1 MLSNFDSAVGA
12 SEVAM
17 NSFGSASRENAAYLD
32 SIEGKMAGLTAQF
45 EAFFT
50 KGISSGAVKTIL
62 SFATSILEVVN
73 ALGGLQTFIPVLVT
87 FAGIFIGNQFPNAV
101 NNLKNSFTSLIEP
114 FKNIPVAI
122 KAATSAFSSLRSVGE
137 GTFSSLASGVGAFS
151 RVMGVGGFLGILSAG
166 ISIFS
171 ALSAHASQV
180 RAEQQQK
187 AEELRQKESELTN
200 TLGEQL
206 AQYRELAA
214 QKKNAESD
222 EERVAINKQLSELQ
236 GKIVDSIGDEAAGID
251 LVNGKYEEQ
260 SQILGGIYSKRLANN
275 STYLQAQIVEAEK
288 GLKEA
293 QTASVEATGSALR
306 QFRQVFGDEWGK
318 MWDNNAPVEEQI
330 SKLSLMLNKL
340 RQAEGAGMDVS
351 DALGAVATK
360 LSNLQ
365 EAQDKVNT
373 AQDAYIEAIKKEGIE
388 ALTQMGAAEIK
399 NAKDYDNLV
408 KTINSSDFSIGNKSI
423 EESRKILLNLA
434 ESEYAP
440 KFKDSLAQM
449 RNALNAEGDEIEA
462 GAQGISDRV
471 TAALKIE
478 PETAHLANMSKGY
491 EQLMKNLAEGNR
503 GAQTQELMS
512 IFFGD
517 NWYADFNGDWELA
530 EKTARERYESFY
542 KFIKDGDYSKL
553 GDLITKAGVSPDI
566 ASVDAAGNIMIK
578 NAEKLAQAF
587 GIPQEALSALLE
599 AYKQTGGVIEYD
611 FDSLMS
617 KASEL
622 GLVVDDNG
630 KKLLMLGADAQTAMN
645 MTDVEF
651 YNFIEQ
657 AKAAGVEILDLQSS
671 TQAWTDLLTQQKI
684 ISVDATTGQA
694 TAKLSDLVAFL
705 SKMGFTSSE
714 ISEII
719 KKVNIKTDVSDEN
732 GNTPLEK
739 IDEEIAKAKEAS
751 DVELKALLHVDV
763 DSEDAQKDL
772 TTVEGQFNDVRK
784 MPNIVK
790 TVTIAIKV
798 TGPGAGNPSYDD
810 VVNNYL
816 SKVKGS
822 WTGTPPTGAPK
833 NELSWLGEKGPELVT
848 DKHGRNAYIA
858 GEHGAE
864 LGYLHKGDVVYN
876 AQDTRDIFSGDGTID
891 GVSPIDNNWSAPGV
905 KKKGSGK
912 KSSKKS
918 RSKSKS
924 KSKSSSASK
933 QTSDAAKK
941 ALQRQK
947 ENYEDALDYINDLAD
962 KEIKALEKQKKK
974 EQEYWDAKIKAL
986 QKQNEEL
993 DKQLELEE
1001 ALESLAKAENTRVRI
1016 YREGKGFVY
1025 ESDIGAVNEAQ
1036 KNLDEVR
1043 RKQAYEKELEDL
1055 QNQKQA
1061 SEDKYDEKIQ
1071 YWEDYKDL
1079 WQEAADSYENNQK
1092 RLIAQQIFGVNEE
1105 QKNWEKRL
1113 GNLKSFISQYNSI
1126 LQQLDDNY
1134 ISPGKSS
1141 GGGSSSTKSSGTLK
1155 KGSKGDNVKALQN
1168 ALNSLGYGNLA
1179 VDGVMG
1185 TQTINALKK
1194 FQKDS
1199 GLSADGVFGSKTQ
1212 SALSAKGFASGSS
1225 CIPRNMIGRINESGS
1240 ELYIPPQQNILA
1252 PLSRGSGIVP
1262 HTLAQNLME
1271 IGQYHPSQWL
1281 SMMGANNN
1289 LGAAETNNCFN
1300 FEKLVLPNV
1309 KDASSFVNTLKN
1321 NFMSTAIQV
1330 GSLR

>member
-1 MLSNFDSAVGA
+1 MLSNFGSAVGA

-62 SFATSILEVVN
+62 SFATSILEVAN

-122 KAATSAFSSLRSVGE
+122 KAATSAFGSLRSVGE
-137 GTFSSLASGVGAFS
+137 GTFSSLISGVGAFT
-151 RVMGVGGFLGILSAG
+151 RVLGVGGFLGILSAG

-171 ALSAHASQV
+171 ALSAHASKV

-187 AEELRQKESELTN
+187 AEELRQKESELT
-200 TLGEQL
+200 TALGEQL

-399 NAKDYDNLV
+399 SAQDYDNLV

-671 TQAWTDLLTQQKI
+671 TQAWMDLLTQQKI
-684 ISVDATTGQA
+684 ISVDANTGQA
-694 TAKLSDLVAFL
+694 TANLSDLVSFL

-739 IDEEIAKAKEAS
+739 IDEEIAKAKEKS
-751 DVELKALLHVDV
+751 DVELKTLLHIEV
-763 DSEDAQKDL
+763 EDADAQ
-772 TTVEGQFNDVRK
+772 RK
-784 MPNIVK
+784 MGEFDSNYNRINKLPNITK
-790 TVTIAIKV
+790 TFTVQTKV
-798 TGPGAGNPSYDD
+798 TGPLAGSKSYDD
-810 VVNNYL
+810 VVAAYKAAN
-816 SKVKGS
+816 S

-876 AQDTRDIFSGDGTID
+876 AQDTRDIFNGRGTID
-891 GVSPIDNNWSAPGV
+891 GVSPIEQNWSAPAV
-905 KKKGSGK
+905 KKKSSSK

-918 RSKSKS
+918 SSKS

-933 QTSDAAKK
+933 QTSDAAKE

-1113 GNLKSFISQYNSI
+1113 GNLKSFINQYNSI

-1185 TQTINALKK
+1185 TKTINALKK
-1194 FQKDS
+1194 FQQDS

-1212 SALSAKGFASGSS
+1212 NALSAKGFASGSS

-1281 SMMGANNN
+1281 SMMGANNSS
-1289 LGAAETNNCFN
+1289 GSGDTNNQFN

-1309 KDASSFVNTLKN
+1309 KDANSFVSTLKN

>member
-62 SFATSILEVVN
+62 SFATSILEVAN

-187 AEELRQKESELTN
+187 AEELRQKESELTT

-293 QTASVEATGSALR
+293 QTSSVEATGSALR
-306 QFRQVFGDEWGK
+306 QFREVFGDNWGK

-330 SKLSLMLNKL
+330 SNLSQMLNKL
-340 RQAEGAGMDVS
+340 RQVESTGMDVS
-351 DALGAVATK
+351 DALGAVSTK
-360 LSNLQ
+360 LSSLQ
-365 EAQDKVNT
+365 EAQDKVKSS
-373 AQDAYIEAIKKEGIE
+373 QDAYIEAIKKEGIE

-399 NAKDYDNLV
+399 NAQDYDNLV
-408 KTINSSDFSIGNKSI
+408 KTINSSDFSIGNKNI

-449 RNALNAEGDEIEA
+449 RNALNAEGDEIKA

-471 TAALKIE
+471 TEALKIE
-478 PETAHLANMSKGY
+478 PETAHLANLSKGY
-491 EQLMKNLAEGNR
+491 EQLMKNLSEGNR

-512 IFFGD
+512 IYFGD
-517 NWYADFNGDWELA
+517 NWYADFNGDWDLA
-530 EKTARERYESFY
+530 EKTARERYQTFY

-553 GDLITKAGVSPDI
+553 GDLITGAGVTPDI
-566 ASVDAAGNIMIK
+566 ASVDATGNIMIK
-578 NAEKLAQAF
+578 NAEKLAEALH
-587 GIPQEALSALLE
+587 IPREALSALLE

-630 KKLLMLGADAQTAMN
+630 KKLLMLGADAQTAMG

-671 TQAWTDLLTQQKI
+671 TQAWTDLLSQQKI

-694 TAKLSDLVAFL
+694 TAKLSDLVGFL

-739 IDEEIAKAKEAS
+739 IDEEIAKAKEKS
-751 DVELKALLHVDV
+751 DVELKTLLNIEVNDTEAQRKIDEF
-763 DSEDAQKDL
+763 DSDYNRLNKL
-772 TTVEGQFNDVRK
+772 
-784 MPNIVK
+784 PNITK
-790 TVTIAIKV
+790 TFTVQTKV
-798 TGPGAGNPSYDD
+798 TGVLAGSQSYSD
-810 VVNNYL
+810 VVAAYKAAN
-816 SKVKGS
+816 S

-876 AQDTRDIFSGDGTID
+876 AQDTRDIFSGEGTID
-891 GVSPIDNNWSAPGV
+891 GVSPIGNNWSAPGV
-905 KKKGSGK
+905 KKKGSSK

-933 QTSDAAKK
+933 QTSEAGKE

-947 ENYEDALDYINDLAD
+947 ENYDDALDYINDLAD

-1061 SEDKYDEKIQ
+1061 SEDKYDKQIQ

-1079 WQEAADSYENNQK
+1079 WQEAADSYENEQK

-1141 GGGSSSTKSSGTLK
+1141 GGGGSSTKSSGTLK
-1155 KGSKGDNVKALQN
+1155 KGSKGDNVRALQN

-1185 TQTINALKK
+1185 TQTVNALKK

-1212 SALSAKGFASGSS
+1212 NALSAKGFASGSAY
-1225 CIPRNMIGRINESGS
+1225 IPRNMAGRINENGS

-1252 PLSRGSGIVP
+1252 PLSRGAGIVP

-1281 SMMGANNN
+1281 SMMGANNSS
-1289 LGAAETNNCFN
+1289 GSGDTNNQFN

>member
-1 MLSNFDSAVGA
+1 MLSNFESAVGA
-12 SEVAM
+12 SETAM

-50 KGISSGAVKTIL
+50 KGISSGAIKTLIG
-62 SFATSILEVVN
+62 FATSVLEVVN
-73 ALGGLQTFIPVLVT
+73 AMGGLQTIMPVLVT

-101 NNLKNSFTSLIEP
+101 NNLKNSFTGLIEP

-187 AEELRQKESELTN
+187 AEELRQKESELTT

-330 SKLSLMLNKL
+330 SKLSIMLNKL

-351 DALGAVATK
+351 DALGAVSTK
-360 LSNLQ
+360 LSSLQ

-373 AQDAYIEAIKKEGIE
+373 AQDAYIESIKKEGIE

-399 NAKDYDNLV
+399 NAQDYDNLV

-553 GDLITKAGVSPDI
+553 GDLISGAGVTPDV
-566 ASVDAAGNIMIK
+566 ASVDGAGNIMIK
-578 NAEKLAQAF
+578 NAEKLAQAL
-587 GIPQEALSALLE
+587 GIPREALSALLE

-630 KKLLMLGADAQTAMN
+630 KKLLMLGADAQTAMG

-684 ISVDATTGQA
+684 ISVDANTGQA
-694 TAKLSDLVAFL
+694 TANLSDLVAFL

-739 IDEEIAKAKEAS
+739 IDEEIAKAKEKS

-763 DSEDAQKDL
+763 DSEDAQKNL
-772 TTVEGQFNDVRK
+772 TTVQDQFNDVRK

-790 TVTIAIKV
+790 TITIQTKV
-798 TGPGAGNPSYDD
+798 TGPGAGNPNYND

-876 AQDTRDIFSGDGTID
+876 AQDTRDILSGDGTID
-891 GVSPIDNNWSAPGV
+891 GVSPIAQNWSAPGV
-905 KKKGSGK
+905 KKKSSSK

-918 RSKSKS
+918 NS

-933 QTSDAAKK
+933 QTSDAAKE

-1113 GNLKSFISQYNSI
+1113 GNLKSFINQYNSI

-1141 GGGSSSTKSSGTLK
+1141 SGGSSSTKSSGTLK

-1185 TQTINALKK
+1185 TQTVNALKK

-1212 SALSAKGFASGSS
+1212 NALSAKGFASGSS
-1225 CIPRNMIGRINESGS
+1225 CIPRNMIGRINERGS

-1252 PLSRGSGIVP
+1252 PLSRGAGIVP

-1281 SMMGANNN
+1281 SMIGANNSS
-1289 LGAAETNNCFN
+1289 GSGDTNNQFN

>member
-1 MLSNFDSAVGA
+1 MLSNFDTAVGA
-12 SEVAM
+12 SEAAM
-17 NSFGSASRENAAYLD
+17 NSFGSASRENAAKLD
-32 SIEGKMAGLTAQF
+32 SIEGKMAALTAQF

-50 KGISSGAVKTIL
+50 KGISSGSVKTIL
-62 SFATSILEVVN
+62 SFATAVLEVAN
-73 ALGGLQTFIPVLVT
+73 ALGGLQTIMPALLS
-87 FAGIFIGNQFPNAV
+87 FAGIFIGKQFSGAV
-101 NNLKNSFTSLIEP
+101 TNLKNSFVSLLEP
-114 FKNIPVAI
+114 FKNIPTALSLAREEFV
-122 KAATSAFSSLRSVGE
+122 KLRSVGD
-137 GTFSSLASGVGAFS
+137 GTFTSLIGGAIGFGQALGWGGVLTIVSTVIG
-151 RVMGVGGFLGILSAG
+151 L
-166 ISIFS
+166 FS
-171 ALSAHASQV
+171 ALSSHVSQV

-187 AEELRQKESELTN
+187 AKELQQRESEITN
-200 TLGEQL
+200 SLGEQL
-206 AQYRELAA
+206 AKYRELAT
-214 QKKNAESD
+214 QRKNASSD

-236 GKIVDSIGDEAAGID
+236 DKIVDTIGDEAAGID
-251 LVNGKYEEQ
+251 LVNGKYEQQ
-260 SQILGGIYSKRLANN
+260 SQILSGIYSQRLSEN
-275 STYLQAQIVEAEK
+275 SAYLQSQIGEAEK
-288 GLKEA
+288 NLREAAKTSVEMTGNASQQMREQFGNWGEKWKLSDPVEKQIEVLKEWQKQLNSAKA
-293 QTASVEATGSALR
+293 QGQDVDDAIGV
-306 QFRQVFGDEWGK
+306 
-318 MWDNNAPVEEQI
+318 I
-330 SKLSLMLNKL
+330 STHLNDL
-340 RQAEGAGMDVS
+340 Y
-351 DALGAVATK
+351 
-360 LSNLQ
+360 
-365 EAQDKVNT
+365 EAQDKVKST
-373 AQDAYIEAIKKEGIE
+373 QDAYVESVKKEGIE

-399 NAKDYDNLV
+399 NAQDYDNLV
-408 KTINSSDFSIGNKSI
+408 KTINSSDFSIGNKNI

-449 RNALNAEGDEIEA
+449 RNALNAEGDEIKA

-471 TAALKIE
+471 TEALKIE
-478 PETAHLANMSKGY
+478 PETAHLANLSKGY
-491 EQLMKNLAEGNR
+491 EQLMKNFDEGNY

-517 NWYADFNGDWELA
+517 NWYADFNGDMDLA
-530 EKTARERYESFY
+530 EKTARERYQTFY

-553 GDLITKAGVSPDI
+553 GDLITSAGVSPDI
-566 ASVDAAGNIMIK
+566 ASVDATGNIMIK

-587 GIPQEALSALLE
+587 GIPREALSALLE

-630 KKLLMLGADAQTAMN
+630 KKFLMLGADAQTAMG

-671 TQAWTDLLTQQKI
+671 TQAWTDLLSQQKI

-739 IDEEIAKAKEAS
+739 IDEEIAKAKEKS
-751 DVELKALLHVDV
+751 DVELKTLLNIEVNDTEAQRKIDEF
-763 DSEDAQKDL
+763 DSDYNRLNKL
-772 TTVEGQFNDVRK
+772 
-784 MPNIVK
+784 PNITK
-790 TVTIAIKV
+790 TFTVQTKV
-798 TGPGAGNPSYDD
+798 TGVLAGSKSYSDI
-810 VVNNYL
+810 VAAYKAAN
-816 SKVKGS
+816 S

-876 AQDTRDIFSGDGTID
+876 AQDTRDIFSGEGTID
-891 GVSPIDNNWSAPGV
+891 GVSPIGNNWSAPGV
-905 KKKGSGK
+905 KKKSSSK

-918 RSKSKS
+918 SSKS

-933 QTSDAAKK
+933 QTSEAAKE
-941 ALQRQK
+941 ALQKQK
-947 ENYEDALDYINDLAD
+947 ENYDDALDYINDLAD

-1113 GNLKSFISQYNSI
+1113 GNLKSFINQYNSI

-1141 GGGSSSTKSSGTLK
+1141 GGGGSSTKSSGTLK

-1199 GLSADGVFGSKTQ
+1199 GLSADGIFGSKTK

-1252 PLSRGSGIVP
+1252 PLSRGAGIVP

-1281 SMMGANNN
+1281 SMIGANNSS
-1289 LGAAETNNCFN
+1289 GSGDTNNQFN

-1309 KDASSFVNTLKN
+1309 KDASSFVSTLKN

>member
-1 MLSNFDSAVGA
+1 MLSNFDTAVGA
-12 SEVAM
+12 SEAAM

-32 SIEGKMAGLTAQF
+32 SIEGKIAGLTAQF

-62 SFATSILEVVN
+62 SFATSILEVAN

-137 GTFSSLASGVGAFS
+137 GAFSSLASGVGAFS

-187 AEELRQKESELTN
+187 AEELRQKESELTT

-330 SKLSLMLNKL
+330 SKLSIMLNKL

-351 DALGAVATK
+351 DALGAVSTK

-399 NAKDYDNLV
+399 NAQDYDNLV

-530 EKTARERYESFY
+530 EKTARERYQSFY

-553 GDLITKAGVSPDI
+553 GDLISGAGVTPDI
-566 ASVDAAGNIMIK
+566 ASVDSAGNIMIK
-578 NAEKLAQAF
+578 NAEKLAQALH
-587 GIPQEALSALLE
+587 IPREALSALLE

-630 KKLLMLGADAQTAMN
+630 KKLLMLGADAQTAMG

-684 ISVDATTGQA
+684 ISVDASTGQA

-739 IDEEIAKAKEAS
+739 IDEEIAKAKEKS
-751 DVELKALLHVDV
+751 DVELKTLLHIEV
-763 DSEDAQKDL
+763 EDTEAQ
-772 TTVEGQFNDVRK
+772 RK
-784 MPNIVK
+784 MDEFDSDYNRINKLPNVTK
-790 TVTIAIKV
+790 TFTVQTKV
-798 TGPGAGNPSYDD
+798 TGPLAGSKSYDD
-810 VVNNYL
+810 VVAAYKAGNH
-816 SKVKGS
+816 
-822 WTGTPPTGAPK
+822 WRGTPPTGAPK

-876 AQDTRDIFSGDGTID
+876 AQDTRDILSGDGRID
-891 GVSPIDNNWSAPGV
+891 GVSPIAQNWSAPGV
-905 KKKGSGK
+905 KKKSSSK

-918 RSKSKS
+918 SSKS

-933 QTSDAAKK
+933 QTSDAAKE

-1134 ISPGKSS
+1134 ISSGKSS

-1185 TQTINALKK
+1185 TQTVNALKK

-1212 SALSAKGFASGSS
+1212 SALSAKGFASGSAY
-1225 CIPRNMIGRINESGS
+1225 IPRNMIGNINENGS
-1240 ELYIPPQQNILA
+1240 ELYIPSQQNILA

-1281 SMMGANNN
+1281 SMLGANNN
-1289 LGAAETNNCFN
+1289 SGTSETNNCFN

>member
-1 MLSNFDSAVGA
+1 MLSNFESAVGA
-12 SEVAM
+12 SETAM

-62 SFATSILEVVN
+62 SFATSILEVAN
-73 ALGGLQTFIPVLVT
+73 ALGGLQTIMPALLS
-87 FAGIFIGNQFPNAV
+87 FAGIFIGKQFPGAV
-101 NNLKNSFTSLIEP
+101 TNLKNSFVSLLEP
-114 FKNIPVAI
+114 FKNIPTALSLAREEFV
-122 KAATSAFSSLRSVGE
+122 KLRSVGD
-137 GTFSSLASGVGAFS
+137 GTFTSLIGGAIGFGQAL
-151 RVMGVGGFLGILSAG
+151 GVGGVLTIVSTVIGL
-166 ISIFS
+166 FS
-171 ALSAHASQV
+171 ALSSHVSQV
-180 RAEQQQK
+180 RAEQQRK
-187 AEELRQKESELTN
+187 AEELQQKEMEVTN
-200 TLGEQL
+200 SLGEQL
-206 AQYRELAA
+206 AQYRALAE
-214 QKKNAESD
+214 QRKNAGSD

-236 GKIVDSIGDEAAGID
+236 DKIVDTIGDEADGID
-251 LVNGKYEEQ
+251 LVNGKYEQQ
-260 SQILGGIYSKRLANN
+260 SQILSGIYSQRLSEN
-275 STYLQAQIVEAEK
+275 STYLQSQIGEAEK
-288 GLKEA
+288 NLREAAKTSVEMTGNASQQMREQFGNWGEKWKLSDPVEKQIEVLKEWQQQLNSAKA
-293 QTASVEATGSALR
+293 QGQDVDDAIGV
-306 QFRQVFGDEWGK
+306 
-318 MWDNNAPVEEQI
+318 I
-330 SKLSLMLNKL
+330 STHLNDL
-340 RQAEGAGMDVS
+340 Y
-351 DALGAVATK
+351 
-360 LSNLQ
+360 
-365 EAQDKVNT
+365 EAQDKVKS
-373 AQDAYIEAIKKEGIE
+373 AQDAYVESVKKEGIE

-399 NAKDYDNLV
+399 NAQDYDNLV
-408 KTINSSDFSIGNKSI
+408 KTINESDFTVGNRSI

-478 PETAHLANMSKGY
+478 PETAHLANLSKGF
-491 EQLMKNLAEGNR
+491 EQLIKNFDEGNY

-512 IFFGD
+512 IFFGE
-517 NWYADFNGDWELA
+517 NWYADFNGDMDLA
-530 EKTARERYESFY
+530 EKTARERYQTFY

-553 GDLITKAGVSPDI
+553 GDLIKAAGVSPDI

-587 GIPQEALSALLE
+587 GIPREALSALLE

-739 IDEEIAKAKEAS
+739 IDEEIAKAKEKS

-772 TTVEGQFNDVRK
+772 TTVQDQFNDVRK

-790 TVTIAIKV
+790 TITIQTKV
-798 TGPGAGNPSYDD
+798 TGPGAGNPNYND
-810 VVNNYL
+810 VVNDYL

-833 NELSWLGEKGPELVT
+833 NELSWLGEKGPELIT

-876 AQDTRDIFSGDGTID
+876 AQDTRDILSGDGTID
-891 GVSPIDNNWSAPGV
+891 GVSPIAQNWSAPGV
-905 KKKGSGK
+905 KKKSSSK

-918 RSKSKS
+918 SSKS
-924 KSKSSSASK
+924 KSKSSSTSK
-933 QTSDAAKK
+933 QTSDAAKE

-1025 ESDIGAVNEAQ
+1025 ESDMGAVNEAQ

-1113 GNLKSFISQYNSI
+1113 GNLKSFINQYNSI

-1185 TQTINALKK
+1185 NQTVNALKK
-1194 FQKDS
+1194 FQQDS

-1281 SMMGANNN
+1281 SMLGANNN
-1289 LGAAETNNCFN
+1289 SGSGDTNNQFN

>member
-1 MLSNFDSAVGA
+1 MLSNFESAVGA
-12 SEVAM
+12 SETAM
-17 NSFGSASRENAAYLD
+17 NSFGSASRENAAKLD
-32 SIEGKMAGLTAQF
+32 SIEGKMAALTAQF

-62 SFATSILEVVN
+62 SFATSILKVAN
-73 ALGGLQTFIPVLVT
+73 ALGGLQTIMPALLS
-87 FAGIFIGNQFPNAV
+87 FAGIFIGKQFPGAV
-101 NNLKNSFTSLIEP
+101 TNLKNSFVSLLEP
-114 FKNIPVAI
+114 FKNIPTALSLAREEFV
-122 KAATSAFSSLRSVGE
+122 KLRSVGD
-137 GTFSSLASGVGAFS
+137 GTFTSLIGGAIGFGQALGAGGVLTIVSTVIG
-151 RVMGVGGFLGILSAG
+151 L
-166 ISIFS
+166 FS
-171 ALSAHASQV
+171 ALSSHVSQV
-180 RAEQQQK
+180 RAEQQRK
-187 AEELRQKESELTN
+187 AEELQQKEMEVTN
-200 TLGEQL
+200 SLGEQL
-206 AQYRELAA
+206 AQYRALAE
-214 QKKNAESD
+214 QRKNAGSD

-236 GKIVDSIGDEAAGID
+236 DKIVDTIGDEADGID
-251 LVNGKYEEQ
+251 LVNGKYEQQ
-260 SQILGGIYSKRLANN
+260 SQILSGIYSQRLSEN
-275 STYLQAQIVEAEK
+275 STYLQSQIGEAEK
-288 GLKEA
+288 NLREAAKTSVEMTGNASQQMREQFGNWGEKWKLSDPVEKQIEVLKEWQQQLNSAKA
-293 QTASVEATGSALR
+293 QGQDVDDAIGVISTHLN
-306 QFRQVFGDEWGK
+306 DLY
-318 MWDNNAPVEEQI
+318 EE
-330 SKLSLMLNKL
+330 
-340 RQAEGAGMDVS
+340 
-351 DALGAVATK
+351 
-360 LSNLQ
+360 
-365 EAQDKVNT
+365 QDKVKS
-373 AQDAYIEAIKKEGIE
+373 AQDAYVESVKKEGIE

-399 NAKDYDNLV
+399 NAQDYDNLV
-408 KTINSSDFSIGNKSI
+408 KTINESDFTVGNRSI

-530 EKTARERYESFY
+530 EKTARERYETFY

-630 KKLLMLGADAQTAMN
+630 KKLLMLGADAQTAMG

-671 TQAWTDLLTQQKI
+671 TQAWTDLLSQQKI

-739 IDEEIAKAKEAS
+739 IDEEIAKAKEKS
-751 DVELKALLHVDV
+751 DVELKALLHVGV

-772 TTVEGQFNDVRK
+772 TTIQDQFNDVRK

-790 TVTIAIKV
+790 TVTIQTKV
-798 TGPGAGNPSYDD
+798 TGPGAGNPNYNDI
-810 VVNNYL
+810 VNDYL

-876 AQDTRDIFSGDGTID
+876 AQDTRDILSGDGTID
-891 GVSPIDNNWSAPGV
+891 GVSPIAQNWSAPAV
-905 KKKGSGK
+905 KKKSSSK

-918 RSKSKS
+918 SSKS

-933 QTSDAAKK
+933 QTSDAAKE

-1113 GNLKSFISQYNSI
+1113 GNLKSFINQYNSI

-1155 KGSKGDNVKALQN
+1155 KGSKGDNVKVLQN

-1185 TQTINALKK
+1185 TQTVNALKK

-1281 SMMGANNN
+1281 SMLGANNSS
-1289 LGAAETNNCFN
+1289 GSGDTNNQFN

>member
-62 SFATSILEVVN
+62 SFATSILEVAN
-73 ALGGLQTFIPVLVT
+73 ALGGLQTIMPALVS
-87 FAGIFIGNQFPNAV
+87 FAGIFIGKQFSGAV
-101 NNLKNSFTSLIEP
+101 TNLKNSFVSLLEP
-114 FKNIPVAI
+114 FKNIPTALSLAREEFV
-122 KAATSAFSSLRSVGE
+122 KLRSVGD
-137 GTFSSLASGVGAFS
+137 GTFTSLIGGAIGFGQALGMGGVLTIVSTVIG
-151 RVMGVGGFLGILSAG
+151 L
-166 ISIFS
+166 FS
-171 ALSAHASQV
+171 ALSSRVSQV
-180 RAEQQQK
+180 RAEQQRK
-187 AEELRQKESELTN
+187 AEELQQRESEITN
-200 TLGEQL
+200 SLGEQL
-206 AQYRELAA
+206 AKYRELAT
-214 QKKNAESD
+214 QRKNASSD

-251 LVNGKYEEQ
+251 LVNGKYEQQ
-260 SQILGGIYSKRLANN
+260 SQILSGIYSQRLSEN
-275 STYLQAQIVEAEK
+275 SAYLQSQIGEAEK
-288 GLKEA
+288 NLREAAKTSVEMTGNASQQMREQFGNWGEKWKLSDPAEKQIEVLKEWQKQLNSAKA
-293 QTASVEATGSALR
+293 QGQDVDDAIGVVSTH
-306 QFRQVFGDEWGK
+306 
-318 MWDNNAPVEEQI
+318 
-330 SKLSLMLNKL
+330 LNDL
-340 RQAEGAGMDVS
+340 Y
-351 DALGAVATK
+351 
-360 LSNLQ
+360 
-365 EAQDKVNT
+365 EAQDKVKS
-373 AQDAYIEAIKKEGIE
+373 AQDAYVESVKKEGIE

-399 NAKDYDNLV
+399 NAQDYDNLV
-408 KTINSSDFSIGNKSI
+408 KTINSSDFSIGNKNI

-449 RNALNAEGDEIEA
+449 RNALNAEGDEIKA

-478 PETAHLANMSKGY
+478 PETAHLANLSKGY
-491 EQLMKNLAEGNR
+491 EQLIKNFDEGNY

-517 NWYADFNGDWELA
+517 NWYADFNGDMDLA
-530 EKTARERYESFY
+530 EKTARERYQTFY

-553 GDLITKAGVSPDI
+553 GDLITSAGVTPDV
-566 ASVDAAGNIMIK
+566 ASVDATGNIMIK
-578 NAEKLAQAF
+578 NAEKLAEALH
-587 GIPQEALSALLE
+587 IPREALSALLE

-630 KKLLMLGADAQTAMN
+630 KKLLMLGADAQTAMD

-671 TQAWTDLLTQQKI
+671 TQAWTDLLSQQKI

-732 GNTPLEK
+732 GSTPLEK
-739 IDEEIAKAKEAS
+739 IDEEIAKAKEKS

-763 DSEDAQKDL
+763 DSEDAQKNL
-772 TTVEGQFNDVRK
+772 TTVQDQINDVRK

-790 TVTIAIKV
+790 TVTIQTKV
-798 TGPGAGNPSYDD
+798 TGPWAGNPNYND
-810 VVNNYL
+810 VVNDYL
-816 SKVKGS
+816 SRVKDS
-822 WTGTPPTGAPK
+822 WTGTPPAGAPK

-876 AQDTRDIFSGDGTID
+876 AQDTRDIFSGEGTID
-891 GVSPIDNNWSAPGV
+891 GVAPIDNNWSAPGV
-905 KKKGSGK
+905 KKKGSSK

-924 KSKSSSASK
+924 KSSSVSK
-933 QTSDAAKK
+933 QTSEAGKE

-947 ENYEDALDYINDLAD
+947 ENYDDALDYINDLAD

-1001 ALESLAKAENTRVRI
+1001 ALKSLAKAENTRVRI

-1025 ESDIGAVNEAQ
+1025 ESDVAAVNEAQ

-1061 SEDKYDEKIQ
+1061 SEDKYDKQIQ

-1079 WQEAADSYENNQK
+1079 WQEAADSYENEQK

-1113 GNLKSFISQYNSI
+1113 GNLKSFINQYNSI

-1141 GGGSSSTKSSGTLK
+1141 VGGSSSTKSSGTLK

-1185 TQTINALKK
+1185 TQTVNALKK

-1199 GLSADGVFGSKTQ
+1199 GLSVDGVFGSKTQ
-1212 SALSAKGFASGSS
+1212 NALSAKGFASGSS
-1225 CIPRNMIGRINESGS
+1225 CVPRNMIGRINERGS

-1252 PLSRGSGIVP
+1252 PLSRGAGIVP

-1281 SMMGANNN
+1281 SMMGANNSS
-1289 LGAAETNNCFN
+1289 GSGDTNNQFN

>member
-1 MLSNFDSAVGA
+1 MLSNFESAVGA
-12 SEVAM
+12 SETAM

-62 SFATSILEVVN
+62 SFATSILEVAN
-73 ALGGLQTFIPVLVT
+73 ALGGLQTIMPALLS
-87 FAGIFIGNQFPNAV
+87 FAGIFIGKQFPGAV
-101 NNLKNSFTSLIEP
+101 TNLKNSFVSLLEP
-114 FKNIPVAI
+114 FKNIPTALSLAREEFV
-122 KAATSAFSSLRSVGE
+122 KLRSVGD
-137 GTFSSLASGVGAFS
+137 GTFTSLIGGAIGFGQAL
-151 RVMGVGGFLGILSAG
+151 GVGGVLTIVSTVIGL
-166 ISIFS
+166 FS
-171 ALSAHASQV
+171 ALSSHVSQV
-180 RAEQQQK
+180 RAEQQRK
-187 AEELRQKESELTN
+187 AEELQQKEMEVTN
-200 TLGEQL
+200 SLGEQL
-206 AQYRELAA
+206 AQYRALAE
-214 QKKNAESD
+214 QRKNAGSD

-236 GKIVDSIGDEAAGID
+236 DKIVDTIGDEADGID
-251 LVNGKYEEQ
+251 LVNGKYEQQ
-260 SQILGGIYSKRLANN
+260 SQILSGIYSQRLSEN
-275 STYLQAQIVEAEK
+275 STYLQSQIGEAEK
-288 GLKEA
+288 NLREAAKTSVEMTGNASQQMREQFGNWGEKWKLSDPVEKQIEVLKEWQQQLNSAKA
-293 QTASVEATGSALR
+293 QGQDVDDAIGV
-306 QFRQVFGDEWGK
+306 
-318 MWDNNAPVEEQI
+318 I
-330 SKLSLMLNKL
+330 STHLNDL
-340 RQAEGAGMDVS
+340 Y
-351 DALGAVATK
+351 
-360 LSNLQ
+360 
-365 EAQDKVNT
+365 EAQDKVKS
-373 AQDAYIEAIKKEGIE
+373 AQDAYVESVKKEGIE

-399 NAKDYDNLV
+399 NAQDYDNLV
-408 KTINSSDFSIGNKSI
+408 KTINESDFTVGNRSI

-530 EKTARERYESFY
+530 EKAARERYESFY

-587 GIPQEALSALLE
+587 GIPREALSALLE

-739 IDEEIAKAKEAS
+739 IDEEIAKAKEKS

-772 TTVEGQFNDVRK
+772 TTVQDQFNDVRK

-790 TVTIAIKV
+790 TITIQTKV
-798 TGPGAGNPSYDD
+798 TGPGAGNPNYND
-810 VVNNYL
+810 VVNDYL

-833 NELSWLGEKGPELVT
+833 NELSWLGEKGPELIT

-876 AQDTRDIFSGDGTID
+876 AQDTRDILSGDGTID
-891 GVSPIDNNWSAPGV
+891 GVSPIAQNWSAPGV
-905 KKKGSGK
+905 KKKSSSK

-918 RSKSKS
+918 SSKS
-924 KSKSSSASK
+924 KSKSSSTSK
-933 QTSDAAKK
+933 QTSDAAKE

-1025 ESDIGAVNEAQ
+1025 ESDMGAVNEAQ

-1185 TQTINALKK
+1185 NQTVNALKK
-1194 FQKDS
+1194 FQQDS

-1281 SMMGANNN
+1281 SMLGANNN
-1289 LGAAETNNCFN
+1289 SGSGDTNNQFN

>member
-12 SEVAM
+12 SEAAM

-50 KGISSGAVKTIL
+50 KGISSGAVKTML
-62 SFATSILEVVN
+62 SFATSILEVAN

-122 KAATSAFSSLRSVGE
+122 KAATSAFGSLRSVGE
-137 GTFSSLASGVGAFS
+137 GTFSSLISGVGAFT
-151 RVMGVGGFLGILSAG
+151 RVLGVGGFLGILSAG

-187 AEELRQKESELTN
+187 AEELRQKESELTT

-236 GKIVDSIGDEAAGID
+236 DKIVDSIGDEAAGID

-260 SQILGGIYSKRLANN
+260 SQILGGTYSKRLANN

-293 QTASVEATGSALR
+293 QTASVEATGSALK

-330 SKLSLMLNKL
+330 SKLSQMLNKL
-340 RQAEGAGMDVS
+340 RQAEATGMDVS
-351 DALGAVATK
+351 DALGAVSTK
-360 LSNLQ
+360 LSSLQ
-365 EAQDKVNT
+365 EAQDKVKSS
-373 AQDAYIEAIKKEGIE
+373 QDAYIEAIKKEGIE
-388 ALTQMGAAEIK
+388 ALIQMGAAEIK
-399 NAKDYDNLV
+399 NAQDYDNLV
-408 KTINSSDFSIGNKSI
+408 KTINSSDFSIGNKNI

-449 RNALNAEGDEIEA
+449 RNALNAEGDEIKA

-478 PETAHLANMSKGY
+478 PETAHLANLSKGY
-491 EQLMKNLAEGNR
+491 EQLIKNFDEGNY

-517 NWYADFNGDWELA
+517 NWYADFNGDMDLA
-530 EKTARERYESFY
+530 EKTARERYQTFY

-553 GDLITKAGVSPDI
+553 GDLIAKAGVSPDI

-587 GIPQEALSALLE
+587 GIPREALSALLE

-630 KKLLMLGADAQTAMN
+630 KKLLMLGADAQTAMG

-651 YNFIEQ
+651 YNFKEQ

-684 ISVDATTGQA
+684 ISIDANTGQA
-694 TAKLSDLVAFL
+694 TANLSDLVTFL

-739 IDEEIAKAKEAS
+739 IDEEITKAKEKS
-751 DVELKALLHVDV
+751 DVELKALLHVEV
-763 DSEDAQKDL
+763 DSEDAQKNL
-772 TTVEGQFNDVRK
+772 TTVQDQINDVRK

-790 TVTIAIKV
+790 TITVQTKV
-798 TGPGAGNPSYDD
+798 TGPGAGNPNYNDI
-810 VVNNYL
+810 VNDYL
-816 SKVKGS
+816 SRVKGS

-858 GEHGAE
+858 GEYGAE

-876 AQDTRDIFSGDGTID
+876 AQDTRDIFSGEGTID
-891 GVSPIDNNWSAPGV
+891 GVAPIDNNWSAPAV
-905 KKKGSGK
+905 KKKSSSK

-918 RSKSKS
+918 SS
-924 KSKSSSASK
+924 KSKSSSSK
-933 QTSDAAKK
+933 QTSDVAKE

-1025 ESDIGAVNEAQ
+1025 ESDVAAVNEAQ

-1113 GNLKSFISQYNSI
+1113 GNLKSFINQYNSI

-1155 KGSKGDNVKALQN
+1155 KGSKGDNVRALQN

-1185 TQTINALKK
+1185 TQTVNALKK

-1212 SALSAKGFASGSS
+1212 NALSAKGFASGSAY
-1225 CIPRNMIGRINESGS
+1225 IPRNMTGRINENGS

-1252 PLSRGSGIVP
+1252 PLSRGAGIVP

-1281 SMMGANNN
+1281 SMMGANNSS
-1289 LGAAETNNCFN
+1289 GSGDTNNQFN

>member
-1 MLSNFDSAVGA
+1 MLSNFESAVGA
-12 SEVAM
+12 SETAM

-62 SFATSILEVVN
+62 SFATSILEVAN

-122 KAATSAFSSLRSVGE
+122 KAAISAFSSLRSVGE
-137 GTFSSLASGVGAFS
+137 GAFSSLASGVGAFS

-187 AEELRQKESELTN
+187 AEELRQKESELTT

-330 SKLSLMLNKL
+330 SKLSIMLNKL

-351 DALGAVATK
+351 DALGAVSTK

-399 NAKDYDNLV
+399 NAQDYDNLV

-630 KKLLMLGADAQTAMN
+630 KKLLMLGADAQTAMG

-684 ISVDATTGQA
+684 ISIDANTGQA
-694 TAKLSDLVAFL
+694 TANLSDLVAFL

-732 GNTPLEK
+732 GNTPVEK
-739 IDEEIAKAKEAS
+739 IDEEIAKAKEKS
-751 DVELKALLHVDV
+751 DVELKTLLHIEVEDT
-763 DSEDAQKDL
+763 DAQ
-772 TTVEGQFNDVRK
+772 RK
-784 MPNIVK
+784 FDEFDSNYNHINKLPNITK
-790 TVTIAIKV
+790 TFTVQTKV
-798 TGPGAGNPSYDD
+798 TGPLAGSKSWAD
-810 VVNNYL
+810 VVREAGY
-816 SKVKGS
+816 KVGGS

-876 AQDTRDIFSGDGTID
+876 AQDTRDILSGDGTID
-891 GVSPIDNNWSAPGV
+891 GVSPIAQNWSAPGV
-905 KKKGSGK
+905 KKKSSTK
-912 KSSKKS
+912 KSS
-918 RSKSKS
+918 SKS

-933 QTSDAAKK
+933 QTSDAAKE

-1025 ESDIGAVNEAQ
+1025 ESDMGAVNEAQ
-1036 KNLDEVR
+1036 KNLDDVR

-1092 RLIAQQIFGVNEE
+1092 RLIAQQIFGLNEE

-1185 TQTINALKK
+1185 TKTINALKK
-1194 FQKDS
+1194 FQQDS

-1212 SALSAKGFASGSS
+1212 NALSAKGFASGSS

-1281 SMMGANNN
+1281 SMMGANNSS
-1289 LGAAETNNCFN
+1289 GSGDTNNQFN

-1309 KDASSFVNTLKN
+1309 KDANSFVSTLKN

>member
-12 SEVAM
+12 SEAAM
-17 NSFGSASRENAAYLD
+17 NSFGSASRENAAKLD
-32 SIEGKMAGLTAQF
+32 SIEGKMAALTAQF

-62 SFATSILEVVN
+62 SFATSILEVAN

-122 KAATSAFSSLRSVGE
+122 KAATSAFGSLRSVGE
-137 GTFSSLASGVGAFS
+137 GTFSSLISGVGAFT
-151 RVMGVGGFLGILSAG
+151 RVLGVGGFLGILSAG

-171 ALSAHASQV
+171 ALSAHASKV

-187 AEELRQKESELTN
+187 AEELRQKESELTT

-330 SKLSLMLNKL
+330 SKLSIMLNKL

-351 DALGAVATK
+351 DALGAVSTK
-360 LSNLQ
+360 LSSLQ
-365 EAQDKVNT
+365 EAQDKVKSS
-373 AQDAYIEAIKKEGIE
+373 QDAYIEAIKKEGIE

-399 NAKDYDNLV
+399 NAQDYDNLV
-408 KTINSSDFSIGNKSI
+408 KTINSSDFSIGNKNI

-462 GAQGISDRV
+462 GAQGISDSV

-478 PETAHLANMSKGY
+478 PETAHLANLSKGY

-512 IFFGD
+512 IFFGE
-517 NWYADFNGDWELA
+517 NWYADFNGNWDLA
-530 EKTARERYESFY
+530 EKTARERYQSFY

-553 GDLITKAGVSPDI
+553 GDLISGAGVTPDI

-578 NAEKLAQAF
+578 NAEKLAQAL
-587 GIPQEALSALLE
+587 GIPREALSALLE

-684 ISVDATTGQA
+684 ISVDANTGQA
-694 TAKLSDLVAFL
+694 TANLSDLVSFL

-739 IDEEIAKAKEAS
+739 IDEEIAKAKEKS
-751 DVELKALLHVDV
+751 DVELKTLLHIEV
-763 DSEDAQKDL
+763 EDADAQ
-772 TTVEGQFNDVRK
+772 RK
-784 MPNIVK
+784 MGEFDSDYNRINKLPNITK
-790 TVTIAIKV
+790 TFTVQTKV
-798 TGPGAGNPSYDD
+798 TGPLAGSKSYDD
-810 VVNNYL
+810 VVAAYKAAN
-816 SKVKGS
+816 S

-876 AQDTRDIFSGDGTID
+876 AQDTRDIFNGRGTID
-891 GVSPIDNNWSAPGV
+891 GVSPIEQNWSAPAV
-905 KKKGSGK
+905 KKKSSSK

-918 RSKSKS
+918 SSKS

-933 QTSDAAKK
+933 QTSDAAKE

-1113 GNLKSFISQYNSI
+1113 GNLKSFINQYNSI

-1185 TQTINALKK
+1185 TQTVNALKK

-1199 GLSADGVFGSKTQ
+1199 GLSVDGVFGNKTQ

-1225 CIPRNMIGRINESGS
+1225 CVPRNMIGRINERGS

-1252 PLSRGSGIVP
+1252 PLSRGAGIVP

-1281 SMMGANNN
+1281 SMMGANNSS
-1289 LGAAETNNCFN
+1289 GSGDTNNQFN